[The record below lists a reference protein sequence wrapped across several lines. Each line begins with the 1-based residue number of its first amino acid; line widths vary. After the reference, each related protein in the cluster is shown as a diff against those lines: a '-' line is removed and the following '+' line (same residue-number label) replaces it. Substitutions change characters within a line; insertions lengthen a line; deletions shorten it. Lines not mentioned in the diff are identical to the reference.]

1 MESKT
6 RIWRRKL
13 SEKAIT
19 KERVL
24 ELERS
29 LKNLNEQLSSA
40 RNESDAKDAL
50 IGKQSQ
56 VAEEAIA
63 GWKKAEAEALSF
75 KLELDDA
82 LRQKVIAEEKVTNID
97 AALKECVQR
106 LNALKEEQHRTVN
119 DASVNLLQEREKTQ
133 VLEERL
139 ADASQ
144 RLQQLSVEKNN
155 LCGILDMKEKFIKDL
170 NVSKSRAETDFA
182 ALVER
187 FDFSEKS
194 NESLKYEVR
203 MLQKELVIRNQER
216 EFNLRSAEC
225 AQKQHQ
231 ESARKINRLESE
243 CHRLRVMIRKRL
255 PGPAA
260 IAKMRSEVEMLGN
273 SVPET
278 RRNSNYTMDSCL
290 HFAQEIGH
298 DALSKQLVRLH
309 GIEDENKILKE
320 SLKKK
325 SGELQLSR
333 IMFARTASK
342 LSQAEKQL
350 RELSKGSTC
359 LEVARNS
366 SVTNELPLASVSEHG
381 GNKDAVRCPE
391 SWESAFMFQLEHFRI
406 GKPAIGSLQ
415 SSLMDDFE
423 EMEKLAIVCADKPE
437 EGSSIEE
444 YIFLTPKSL
453 DLKPELLESMS
464 KELVPV
470 EKLYNSGE
478 FDLRGQSCFIQY
490 EKYPTWL
497 QDILKVIV
505 EKHYTTQLNLDVIL
519 LEVRTA
525 LNKNKTTV
533 KAKPLDPFFVGDNA
547 CQGPCHS
554 SFTSADGLL
563 GTKKFL
569 PSETGNQPLQS
580 KIENALHRIIDLT
593 EGFIPREMPVND
605 GENLISLNDRHIDPR
620 HKLASST
627 MQKTCIFFW
636 ESSELTMVLQR
647 FIDACY
653 VMLCKQAEVEK
664 FVCELASTLG
674 WISDH
679 CFSLQDVSEMEE
691 TIKKNFG
698 GDLLFWDDDTEVE
711 VNSSKGVNCKAGAH
725 DKFKVIRD
733 GLYILSKMGIIGS
746 KLRDENRKLK
756 HQMANVEYGKKN
768 LEEILKSVSAKN
780 HSITRFKEYEKCI
793 SNLQTELRTLKGSS
807 GLDEDQKLVS
817 QDLGNQLTDAKV
829 ELNETRQKFSSLE
842 AELEE
847 KSNYCEELKERC
859 LELQLQIESASD
871 KYMHKFDTVLEE
883 KELRT
888 DWEISAASEKLAEC
902 QETILEL
909 GKQLKA
915 LASPKNATL
924 LDNLISSPAIVRH
937 SRTPQLLEQVI
948 AVDNAKF
955 VDIKSPQTKEI
966 ISGEPQKT
974 DASFLNGQKGSLHFV
989 LQNQESSNRHGY
1001 RAKSP
1006 DRSPAELGGS
1016 YTQKCGVEVGTLVSI
1031 PKKQK
1036 GGIHLLK
1043 KLLSRK
1049 KKIAIRSW
1057 S

>member
-6 RIWRRKL
+6 RLWRRKL

-29 LKNLNEQLSSA
+29 LKNLNEQLSSV

-50 IGKQSQ
+50 IGKQTQ

-82 LRQKVIAEEKVTNID
+82 LRQKVIAEVKVTNFD

-106 LNALKEEQHRTVN
+106 LHALKDEQQRTVN
-119 DASVNLLQEREKTQ
+119 DVSVNLLQEREKTQ

-144 RLQQLSVEKNN
+144 RLQHLSVEKNN
-155 LCGILDMKEKFIKDL
+155 LCGILDIKEKFIKDL
-170 NVSKSRAETDFA
+170 NVSKSQAETDFA

-187 FDFSEKS
+187 FDFSEKI
-194 NESLKYEVR
+194 NESLKYEVL

-216 EFNLRSAEC
+216 EFNLRSAES

-278 RRNSNYTMDSCL
+278 RRNSNYTMDSSL
-290 HFAQEIGH
+290 DFAQEIGH
-298 DALSKQLVRLH
+298 DALSKQLVRLR

-325 SGELQLSR
+325 SSELQLSR

-350 RELSKGSTC
+350 TELSKVSTC
-359 LEVARNS
+359 LEVAKNS
-366 SVTNELPLASVSEHG
+366 FVTNELPLASVSEHG

-391 SWESAFMFQLEHFRI
+391 SWASALMSQLEHFRI
-406 GKPAIGSLQ
+406 GKPAIGSSQ

-423 EMEKLAIVCADKPE
+423 KMEKLAIVCADKPE

-453 DLKPELLESMS
+453 DSKPELLESMS
-464 KELVPV
+464 KELVPL
-470 EKLYNSGE
+470 EKLSNSGE

-533 KAKPLDPFFVGDNA
+533 KAKPLDPFFVGENA

-580 KIENALHRIIDLT
+580 KIESALHRIIELI
-593 EGFIPREMPVND
+593 EGFIPREMPVNE

-627 MQKTCIFFW
+627 RQKTCIFFW
-636 ESSELTMVLQR
+636 ESSELTMVFQR
-647 FIDACY
+647 FIDVCY

-698 GDLLFWDDDTEVE
+698 GDFLFWDDDTEVE
-711 VNSSKGVNCKAGAH
+711 VNSSKGVNCKTGAD

-756 HQMANVEYGKKN
+756 HQITNVEPGKKN
-768 LEEILKSVSAKN
+768 LEEILKP
-780 HSITRFKEYEKCI
+780 
-793 SNLQTELRTLKGSS
+793 GSS
-807 GLDEDQKLVS
+807 GLDKDQKLVS

-829 ELNETRQKFSSLE
+829 ELNETRRKFSSLE

-871 KYMHKFDTVLEE
+871 KYMHKFDMVLEE

-888 DWEISAASEKLAEC
+888 DWEISTASEKLAEC

-915 LASPKNATL
+915 LASPKNAAL
-924 LDNLISSPAIVRH
+924 LDNLISSPAIVRNN
-937 SRTPQLLEQVI
+937 RTPQLLEQVI

-974 DASFLNGQKGSLHFV
+974 DSSFLNGQKGSLQFV
-989 LQNQESSNRHGY
+989 LKNQESSNRHGY
-1001 RAKSP
+1001 RVESP

-1016 YTQKCGVEVGTLVSI
+1016 YAQKCGVEIGTLVSI

-1043 KLLSRK
+1043 QLLSRK
-1049 KKIAIRSW
+1049 KKTAIRSW